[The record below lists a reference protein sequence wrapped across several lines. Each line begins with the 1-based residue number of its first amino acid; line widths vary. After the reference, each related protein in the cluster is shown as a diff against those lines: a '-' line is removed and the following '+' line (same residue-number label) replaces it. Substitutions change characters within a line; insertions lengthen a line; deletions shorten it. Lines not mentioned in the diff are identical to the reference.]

1 MPRIAGSLER
11 LEDRRLVAAIFDLID
26 LGVSSEP
33 DGQAVLDV
41 GAGEFVLGRTDFWHV
56 VASGKVVRALLSNVG
71 ASGRRILRQINRFAT
86 GSNAPGGVGPAHA
99 SVFRYHTGQRWINTD
114 LATLAA

>member
-11 LEDRRLVAAIFDLID
+11 LEDRRLLAATFDLID

-41 GAGEFVLGRTDFWHV
+41 GAGEFGLGRTDFWHGV
-56 VASGKVVRALLSNVG
+56 DSGKVGRALLSNGG
-71 ASGRRILRQINRFAT
+71 ASGRRILRQVNRFAV
-86 GSNAPGGVGPAHA
+86 SAKAPGGRGPAA
-99 SVFRYHTGQRWINTD
+99 RRGFPYYP
-114 LATLAA
+114 